1 MTATTGN
8 PHTCTPADQGRT
20 RQVLLRDDRGQLTLR
35 RLRPWHRALARCA
48 AARLDRELAAGT
60 SPETSATLAAR
71 AIQLTS
77 MRFRRDLATTCSGYS
92 RPPGTTCW
100 HPLTGSYRS
109 STAPAAPPGADPPGR
124 PAAGPAGRH
133 PGRTWPCPGAGR
145 GDDQPA
151 ARRRHRPALP

>member
-92 RPPGTTCW
+92 RPPGNHLLASPHGQLPVIHRAC
-100 HPLTGSYRS
+100 RS
-109 STAPAAPPGADPPGR
+109 AGRRSARPPGR
-124 PAAGPAGRH
+124 CAPMNRLRKG
-133 PGRTWPCPGAGR
+133 
-145 GDDQPA
+145 
-151 ARRRHRPALP
+151 